1 MNPTD
6 RVGFYA
12 PMALHAGFTQ
22 SPGNVIYWGT
32 QRLYRST
39 DTGQT
44 WTGLGPSTDGF
55 GQDLA
60 PTTGRL
66 SAIAAHPKLNNNIS
80 PPGEIV
86 WVGTS
91 NGLVQV
97 TSNAGALESAVFTNV
112 VKAPLPNRFVTDI
125 ALDPNNPQ
133 RAYVTYS
140 GFNLSTPTAPGHVF
154 RTDDLGGNW
163 RDISGNLPDA
173 PVTSIALDPFRA
185 DTVYIGSDLGVFQ
198 TTDGGATWTR
208 LGNGMPRV
216 ATFMVRYQAATRS
229 LIAATHGR
237 GMFRLPLA
245 SAAATVS
252 AASFNRSAL
261 AVEGIVSAFG
271 AGLSTATA
279 VAASLPLPRTLAGT
293 TVTIRDAA
301 GNEQQA
307 PLFFV
312 SPSQVNFQIPPGTA
326 PGPIA
331 VTITSGDGTVSTG
344 SERAFAVAPSL
355 FTANA
360 NGKGVPAAFVVRVR
374 NNVQTQIPVAQ
385 FDSATNQFVPAE
397 IDLGPEGDQVVL
409 VLHGTG
415 IRRRSALS
423 AVRVAIGG
431 TDSQTIY
438 AGEAPGFV
446 GLDQINAI
454 IPRSLIGRDTVD
466 VVLSV
471 DGGTANTVT
480 IKIK

>member
-1 MNPTD
+1 LDN
-6 RVGFYA
+6 
-12 PMALHAGFTQ
+12 
-22 SPGNVIYWGT
+22 
-32 QRLYRST
+32 
-39 DTGQT
+39 
-44 WTGLGPSTDGF
+44 
-55 GQDLA
+55 
-60 PTTGRL
+60 TT
-66 SAIAAHPKLNNNIS
+66 S

-97 TSNAGALESAVFTNV
+97 TTNAGALSSAVFTNV

-125 ALDPNNPQ
+125 ALDEGSPK

-140 GFNLSTPTAPGHVF
+140 GFNISTPTAPGHVF
-154 RTDDLGGNW
+154 VTDDLGGNW

-185 DTVYIGSDLGVFQ
+185 GTIYIGSDLGVFQ
-198 TTDGGATWTR
+198 TTDGGARWMR
-208 LGNGMPRV
+208 LSNGMPRV
-216 ATFMVRYQAATRS
+216 ATFMVRYHAATRS

-245 SAAATVS
+245 SPTTTVS

-271 AGLSTATA
+271 TELSTATA
-279 VAASLPLPRTLAGT
+279 VAASLPLPKTLAGT
-293 TVTIRDAA
+293 TVTIRDVA

-326 PGPIA
+326 TGPIA
-331 VTITSGDGTVSTG
+331 ATITNGVGAVSTG
-344 SERAFAVAPSL
+344 SERVFAVAPSV
-355 FTANA
+355 FTANS
-360 NGKGVPAAFVVRVR
+360 NGRGVPAAFAVRVR
-374 NNVQTQIPVAQ
+374 NNVQTQLPVAR
-385 FDSATNQFVPAE
+385 FDNATNQFEPAE

-415 IRRRSALS
+415 IRRRTTLS

-431 TDSQTIY
+431 TESQTIY
-438 AGEAPGFV
+438 AAEAPGFV
-446 GLDQINAI
+446 GLDQVNAI
-454 IPRSLIGRDTVD
+454 IPRSLIGRDGVD

-471 DGGTANTVT
+471 DGGTANTVR